1 MSNTALII
9 LLWVKVL
16 FFAKKCWFLAKK
28 KADVHEKVYF
38 LKLHMCVYFRTKFQV
53 SNLILTSFRQGGK
66 QIAQHTTY
74 GDCYVSMKTGNYC

>member
-28 KADVHEKVYF
+28 KSWRA
-38 LKLHMCVYFRTKFQV
+38 LKGVF
-53 SNLILTSFRQGGK
+53 SE
-66 QIAQHTTY
+66 TTY
-74 GDCYVSMKTGNYC
+74 VCVLSYEISSF